1 MLLSAELLMPLLL
14 YCCIAQCQ
22 VIHFDLPTPSSSSS
36 SSSRSSSSGFDGD
49 DSNAVSLLEYCL
61 NQMLPLDVRIFNIE
75 LAPPASAEQSAKG
88 LPWHANLNATGKLY
102 TYRLAVGSVLNPLE
116 SRQRAHYHPARHP
129 VDLAVLEH
137 VAM

>member
-1 MLLSAELLMPLLL
+1 MLSR
-14 YCCIAQCQ
+14 YCSLCCTAHPQ
-22 VIHFDLPTPSSSSS
+22 VIHFDLPTPSSS
-36 SSSRSSSSGFDGD
+36 RSGFDGD
-49 DSNAVSLLEYCL
+49 SSSAVAQLEYSL
-61 NQMLPLDVRIFNIE
+61 NQMLPLDVRIHGIE
-75 LAPPASAEQSAKG
+75 LAPPASAEQSSRG

-102 TYRLAVGSVLNPLE
+102 TYRLAIGSVLSPLE